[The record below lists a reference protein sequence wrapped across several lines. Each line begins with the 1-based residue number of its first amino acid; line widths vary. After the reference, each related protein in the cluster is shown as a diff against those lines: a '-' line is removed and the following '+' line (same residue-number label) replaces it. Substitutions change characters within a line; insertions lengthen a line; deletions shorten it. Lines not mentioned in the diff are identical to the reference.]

1 MAKAKLRV
9 IPLGG
14 CGEIG
19 KNMTIIE
26 LGDDAI
32 IIDTG
37 IMFPAND
44 MHGVDYI
51 IPDFQYLRDRKDLK
65 IHGVIY
71 THGHEDHIGAVAH
84 VLEAFPDVPLYASK
98 LTASLINVKFA
109 NARRFNEA
117 RIEHDPEVN
126 IIYAGANFN
135 LGPFKIEPFR
145 MTHSIPDCLG
155 FAINTPYGLIVH
167 TGDYKFDNNP
177 VDGKRPD
184 YAKLAEFGKRG
195 VKLLLADSTNSD
207 KPGWTESESTI
218 EPAFDKVFKEAKGR
232 IMIATFAS
240 LMSRVQ
246 QAADAAKKHGRRIA
260 IAGHTMREYVQIAR
274 EIGYLDIPEE
284 LLIDIGKIN
293 SVEPHKLVIMVTGSQ
308 GEPAAVLGKLA
319 AGRHRYLDIRKNDT
333 IVLSSHPIPGNEEL
347 VYRTINRLIQRG
359 ANLVYDSLENVH
371 VSGHARQEEMRLLLN
386 LVQPLFL
393 VPVHGELRHLV
404 EHKKL
409 GIEAGIPENNII
421 VVENGTIIEVDTHY
435 VRKGERIPGG
445 YVFVD
450 GRGVGDIGRAVIRD
464 REILARDGFLIVS
477 VNVDKKTGKLV
488 SQPDIVSRGFIYLRE
503 ADNLLDQVRYTVES
517 TLAENFSAN
526 GRRRDLIEES
536 VGKLLYN
543 ETRRRPMVFSIV
555 NEV

>member
-51 IPDFQYLRDRKDLK
+51 IPDFQYLKDRKELK
-65 IHGVIY
+65 IHGIIY

-84 VLEAFPDVPLYASK
+84 VLEAFPDTPLYASK
-98 LTASLINVKFA
+98 LTASLIGVKFA

-126 IIYAGANFN
+126 VIHAGTNFN

-184 YAKLAEFGKRG
+184 YGKLAEFGKRG
-195 VKLLLADSTNSD
+195 VKLLLADSTNAD

-260 IAGHTMREYVQIAR
+260 IAGHTMREYVKIAM

-293 SVEPHKLVIMVTGSQ
+293 SIEPHKLVIMVTGSQ

-319 AGRHRYLDIRKNDT
+319 SGRHRYLDIRKNDT

-371 VSGHARQEEMRLLLN
+371 VSGHARQEEMRLLLH

-409 GIEAGIPENNII
+409 AVEAGIPENNVI

-435 VRKGERIPGG
+435 VRKTDRLPGG

-450 GRGVGDIGRAVIRD
+450 GSGVGDIGRAVIRD

-477 VNVDKKTGKLV
+477 INVDKKTGKLV
-488 SQPDIVSRGFIYLRE
+488 SQPEIVSRGFIYLRE
-503 ADNLLDQVRYTVES
+503 ADNLLDQVRYTVEAS
-517 TLAENFSAN
+517 IAENFSAN

-543 ETRRRPMVFSIV
+543 ETRRRPMVFSII

>member
-126 IIYAGANFN
+126 IIYAGTNFN